1 MKMET
6 MENRCLVA
14 KVTQAFT
21 VKVVLVHLLIILSL
35 RVVSFSVIL
44 DTGGL
49 TVVLSGEYLSFV
61 R

>member
-6 MENRCLVA
+6 MENRFLVT
-14 KVTQAFT
+14 KVTQALT
-21 VKVVLVHLLIILSL
+21 VKVHLVHLLNVLSL